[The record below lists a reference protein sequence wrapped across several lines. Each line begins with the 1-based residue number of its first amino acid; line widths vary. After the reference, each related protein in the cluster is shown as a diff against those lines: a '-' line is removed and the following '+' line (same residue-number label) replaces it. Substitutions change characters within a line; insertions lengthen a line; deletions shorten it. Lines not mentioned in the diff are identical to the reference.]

1 MPMLILNYPHIR
13 SSLEPQRLR
22 KEEIWQVGEAARS
35 QICGAMQRPKV
46 ELARI
51 VARAKHFRVNGLS
64 FDAHWELGRPVTDD
78 MGNAVMGA
86 VEYDE
91 SWPMATMIY
100 INGDVI
106 GDRDDIARSTAV
118 HELGHA
124 VFDAPSW
131 IQGGHSPPSRREAAA
146 PARHF
151 QQLAPGEE
159 GSKAGIDWPE
169 WRANEFM
176 GAFLT
181 PRGLLHRHMH
191 KRAAALGIPLISMHR
206 DDDLPVVN
214 GRKAG
219 FDAIETLAIELA
231 EIFGVSI
238 PFTQVRLHKYGL
250 VTA

>member
-1 MPMLILNYPHIR
+1 MLILNYPHVR
-13 SSLEPQRLR
+13 SSLEPKRLR

-35 QICGAMQRPKV
+35 QICGATQRPKV
-46 ELARI
+46 EVARI
-51 VARAKHFRVNGLS
+51 VARAKHFRVNGLA

-91 SWPMATMIY
+91 SWPTAAMIY
-100 INGDVI
+100 VNGDVI
-106 GDRDDIARSTAV
+106 GDRDDLARSTAV

-131 IQGGHSPPSRREAAA
+131 IQCGHSLPPHKNPA

-151 QQLAPGEE
+151 QQLAPGEKE
-159 GSKAGIDWPE
+159 RASAIDWPE

-176 GAFLT
+176 GAFLA
-181 PRGLLHRHMH
+181 PRRLLHRHMH
-191 KRAAALGIPLISMHR
+191 KRAAALGIPLISMER
-206 DDDLPVVN
+206 DSDLPVVN
-214 GRKAG
+214 GPKAG

-231 EIFGVSI
+231 EMFGVSI
-238 PFTQVRLHKYGL
+238 PFTHVRLRKYAL
-250 VTA
+250 VTAQ

>member
-1 MPMLILNYPHIR
+1 MLILNYPHIR
-13 SSLEPQRLR
+13 SSLEPKRLR

-35 QICGAMQRPKV
+35 QICGATQRPKV
-46 ELARI
+46 EVARI
-51 VARAKHFRVNGLS
+51 VARAKHFRVNGIS
-64 FDAHWELGRPVTDD
+64 FDTHWELGRQVTDD
-78 MGNAVMGA
+78 AGNEVMGA

-91 SWPMATMIY
+91 SWPTAAMIY
-100 INGDVI
+100 VNGELI
-106 GDRDDIARSTAV
+106 GDREDIARSTAV

-131 IQGGHSPPSRREAAA
+131 IQCGHSLPP
-146 PARHF
+146 PGDVTPPRHF
-151 QQLAPGEE
+151 QQLTPGEQANK
-159 GSKAGIDWPE
+159 SGIDWPE

-176 GAFLT
+176 GAFLA
-181 PRGLLHRHMH
+181 PRRLLHRHMH
-191 KRAAALGIPLISMHR
+191 KRAAALGIPLITLQR

-214 GRKAG
+214 GPKAG

-238 PFTQVRLHKYGL
+238 PFTQVRLRKYGL